1 MTTCKGQS
9 PTINMLATLLA
20 KLDCITNSHHFITR
34 SVAGYNVT
42 RDYSTDVLVPC
53 DTLAQL
59 YTNIE
64 AHYYNVMYARIA

>member
-1 MTTCKGQS
+1 MNS

-20 KLDCITNSHHFITR
+20 KLDCMTNSHHVLSK

-42 RDYSTDVLVPC
+42 KDYSTNVLVPC
-53 DTLAQL
+53 DTLTQL

-64 AHYYNVMYARIA
+64 AYYYNVMYARIV